1 LGGHQVQNA
10 ATAYAAL
17 RTLEARGLTVGA
29 AAITHGFARATWP
42 GRFEVLRRDPP
53 LVVDSAHNRDSAR
66 KLRQAIGDYF
76 PGKRVILVF
85 GASEDKDIAGMFAE
99 LLPGVDQLILT
110 RSFHPRAADM
120 DMLMQEAGRY
130 LQNAT
135 VVAAIEDALA
145 EALRRQT
152 GDDLV
157 LVAGSIFIA
166 AGARETWYNQ
176 LKLGGGHL

>member
-1 LGGHQVQNA
+1 
-10 ATAYAAL
+10 
-17 RTLEARGLTVGA
+17 
-29 AAITHGFARATWP
+29 
-42 GRFEVLRRDPP
+42 
-53 LVVDSAHNRDSAR
+53 
-66 KLRQAIGDYF
+66 
-76 PGKRVILVF
+76 
-85 GASEDKDIAGMFAE
+85 
-99 LLPGVDQLILT
+99 
-110 RSFHPRAADM
+110 M